1 MFTKILNNTH
11 KTCSHFSPEPYNY
24 FVKFCQ
30 NVHCSVCYLLLF
42 CDVNC
47 ASYLAP
53 NTGPIKV
60 YCICMRKNFR
70 TITRLVDY

>member
-1 MFTKILNNTH
+1 MSNKNWQSLALPLLYGVLVVHLF
-11 KTCSHFSPEPYNY
+11 
-24 FVKFCQ
+24 KFLCL
-30 NVHCSVCYLLLF
+30 C